1 MCQLTLIAWQES
13 LSGGFGGAKTFLGQ
27 AVARPGCGTCM
38 YGSLAKLKFSCAKR
52 KAADER

>member
-38 YGSLAKLKFSCAKR
+38 YGSLDQVEIQLC
-52 KAADER
+52 ET